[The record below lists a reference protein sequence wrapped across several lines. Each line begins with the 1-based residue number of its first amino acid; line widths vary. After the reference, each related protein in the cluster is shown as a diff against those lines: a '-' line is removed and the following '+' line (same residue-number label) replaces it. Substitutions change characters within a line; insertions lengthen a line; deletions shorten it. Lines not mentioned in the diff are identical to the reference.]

1 MENADFLYNLNH
13 FIVTAKNHSYA
24 GSAKEIISS
33 RSHSHDLEYIEN
45 DFRYLDSYFG
55 GQNFIGEE
63 IVYHQGSPIWGMN
76 YYGIDLRP
84 DLISAAEIGAMIK
97 KSLKEMYKE
106 DRFLGGFEYFE
117 QDLRYLDKSDGPMT
131 NFTGMEVI
139 FKNDSLVYKLT
150 YHGGLIE

>member
-1 MENADFLYNLNH
+1 MDPEFISSLNR
-13 FIVTAKNHSYA
+13 FIVSAKIHSYV
-24 GSAKEIISS
+24 GTGKESASS
-33 RSHSHDLEYIEN
+33 RSQSHDIEYVEN

-55 GQNFIGEE
+55 GQSFIGEE

-97 KSLKEMYKE
+97 KSLKAMYKE
-106 DRFLGGFEYFE
+106 GKFLGGFDYFE